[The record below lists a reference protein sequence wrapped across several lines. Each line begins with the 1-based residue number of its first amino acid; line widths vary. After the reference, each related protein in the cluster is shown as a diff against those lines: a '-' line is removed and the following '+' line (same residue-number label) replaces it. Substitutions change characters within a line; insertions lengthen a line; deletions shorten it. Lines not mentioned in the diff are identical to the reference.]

1 MLPFFTMKA
10 EHQNL
15 LTYSQ
20 PQASQEPIQYTITR
34 PHYLNLDLLVF
45 KILSYYCTEA
55 IEELAFLG
63 AALMHSHMHSHLR
76 HLTRGPENFKIE
88 MG

>member
-1 MLPFFTMKA
+1 MLPFFIMKA
-10 EHQNL
+10 EHQIH

-20 PQASQEPIQYTITR
+20 PQASQEPIEFTSTR
-34 PHYLNLDLLVF
+34 PHYLNLDLLVL
-45 KILSYYCTEA
+45 KILSCYCTEA

-63 AALMHSHMHSHLR
+63 AALMHSHLR